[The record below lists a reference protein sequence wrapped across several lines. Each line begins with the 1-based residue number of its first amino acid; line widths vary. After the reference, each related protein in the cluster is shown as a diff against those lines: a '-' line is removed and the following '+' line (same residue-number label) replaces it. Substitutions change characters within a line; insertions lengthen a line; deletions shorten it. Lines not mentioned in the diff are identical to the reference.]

1 MHPIETAAKLSVLA
15 FAIWCGAL
23 LISALAGL
31 PLPTAAAGAFF
42 ILMCLRK

>member
-1 MHPIETAAKLSVLA
+1 MDPIETTAKLSVIA

-23 LISALAGL
+23 LISAIADL
-31 PLPTAAAGAFF
+31 PMTTAAAGAFF